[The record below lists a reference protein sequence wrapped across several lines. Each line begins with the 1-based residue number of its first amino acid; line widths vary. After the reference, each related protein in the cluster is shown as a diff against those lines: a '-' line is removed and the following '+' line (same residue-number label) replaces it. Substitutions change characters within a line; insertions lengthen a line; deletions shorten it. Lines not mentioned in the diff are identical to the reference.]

1 MKTILSVLLLLTCFA
16 LALNAQTKNGAL
28 PARTAVHS
36 IDTLP
41 VTTDNGNNDFKISVA
56 NLLASS
62 REQGALTIAG
72 TNTLDFTAT
81 TTVNSLTITGN
92 VTFATANLAAN
103 RAYRLKITGTSTNAV
118 PTFPAWKFVGAAAP
132 TNITAA
138 KVSILTL
145 EAWGTTDATVVATFA
160 EQP

>member
-1 MKTILSVLLLLTCFA
+1 MKTLLSLCALLLFA
-16 LALNAQTKNGAL
+16 LSSNAQTKNGAL

-36 IDTLP
+36 FDTLP
-41 VTTDNGNNDFKISVA
+41 VTTDSGNNDFKITVA
-56 NLLASS
+56 NLLASG
-62 REQGALTIAG
+62 REQGALTVAG

-92 VTFATANLAAN
+92 VIFATANLAAN
-103 RAYRLKITGTSTNAV
+103 RTYRLKITGTSTNAV
-118 PTFPAWKFVGAAAP
+118 PTFPAWKFVGAASP

-138 KVSILTL
+138 KVSMLTL
-145 EAWGTTDATVVATFA
+145 EAWGASDTNVVATFA